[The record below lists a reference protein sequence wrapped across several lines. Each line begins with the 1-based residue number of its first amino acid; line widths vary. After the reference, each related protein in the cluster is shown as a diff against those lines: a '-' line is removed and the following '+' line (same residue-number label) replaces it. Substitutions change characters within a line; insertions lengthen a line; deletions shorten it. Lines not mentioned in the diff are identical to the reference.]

1 MMKNIL
7 PVAGLMALAYSIYK
21 NVTQD
26 KEIAILKSDL
36 ALNKKTLS
44 DLQSNTKV
52 DATYQIAM
60 KQDKPDLFPKDILI
74 QRFDARKNATVSSPS
89 TIINI

>member
-1 MMKNIL
+1 MKNIL
-7 PVAGLMALAYSIYK
+7 PVVGLMALAYSIYK

-36 ALNKKTLS
+36 AQHKKALS
-44 DLQSNTKV
+44 DLQTTKV

-60 KQDKPDLFPKDILI
+60 KKENPVTFPKDIMI
-74 QRFDARKNATVSSPS
+74 ERFDARKNATVSAPS
-89 TIINI
+89 TIIKL

>member
-1 MMKNIL
+1 MKNIL
-7 PVAGLMALAYSIYK
+7 PVVGLMALAYSIYK

-74 QRFDARKNATVSSPS
+74 QRFDAMKNATVSSPS

>member
-7 PVAGLMALAYSIYK
+7 PVVGLMALAYSIYK

-26 KEIAILKSDL
+26 KEISLLKTDL
-36 ALNKKTLS
+36 AQHKKALS
-44 DLQSNTKV
+44 DLQSNNKI

-60 KQDKPDLFPKDILI
+60 KQDKPNLFPKDVLM
-74 QRFDARKNATVSSPS
+74 QTFDARKNATVSSPS
-89 TIINI
+89 TIITI